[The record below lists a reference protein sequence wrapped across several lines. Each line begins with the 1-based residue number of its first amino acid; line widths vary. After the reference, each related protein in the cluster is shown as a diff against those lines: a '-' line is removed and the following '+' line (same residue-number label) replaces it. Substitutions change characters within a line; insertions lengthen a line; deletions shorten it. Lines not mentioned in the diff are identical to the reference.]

1 MACRLGVSSP
11 LQLWTGALEYRE
23 RPPTPPPPSLLFE
36 SCRVVGKDGQVGLVL
51 ALDAETATVQ
61 WDAAD
66 SPPSSHP
73 IGDLKLAQE
82 TPPSK
87 LAAAAAKR
95 PSLVIESAKFGQ
107 KQVWG
112 ATLTLPELSEVE
124 DGGTGEGFL
133 DLCDFRA
140 RIRVRYTVRGGEVDL
155 VEEELVCGRNCD
167 WQSRFDQDEYRPG
180 TRYALQIHPLEL
192 VGEFEF
198 GTVRFQR
205 KRLFNLSPDAHALG
219 IHIEEDEVQHVG
231 LSGDDSLSG
240 VALAEVG
247 FARGV
252 YYWEIRVESAEEHG
266 TVFLGLAE
274 RPVSN
279 FVFPSG
285 TTMPGLSRWEKL
297 ARSWG
302 FINFR
307 ATQSSTNG
315 GVEQIYG
322 EFFETDN
329 VVGVLLDM
337 DQGEVSFFIDAL
349 KYGEHVMRDLGV
361 AFTPSQLLSR
371 APQKFNPNGDAVQYL
386 YPALGLK
393 KSVDN
398 SLSVS
403 NKYIA
408 FPSTEPEEEIANLC
422 LLKLALTRSLCSGGP
437 RKSFLDPVPAHA
449 YQHYCRMLQAKYK
462 RYASR
467 AGGRLVEVDV
477 SQDALSRACLGHISP
492 PLRVGEICKTMQ
504 SQGRELSLAESALI
518 LGTRM
523 GQVWYQIQTVS
534 NHEGFG
540 DGATWAFY
548 WEGFELGMLIREEP
562 VGGVMEDAV
571 PELPM
576 SREEFTQQCLD
587 NGAWTVEQ
595 DEELVRIV
603 NHTLQVQG
611 EQDAMNL
618 DVSKLPA
625 TSLNKRLGRIAVLR
639 LVNCMVKRALPF
651 LSEQGLAKVVHDSR
665 HLLFTTTKRAFWDAV
680 LKATT
685 QPTALPGEEYVD
697 PPQIRVVQINRI
709 KATPGKLVQIA
720 DLGKRLKRSV
730 FGQLYAETLR
740 WPDYSFRRSYAGK
753 GHGGQKR
760 AFKVKLIGEGV
771 DDYGGPYRQVFEAI
785 CDELQ
790 NDSEPDIAGGGC
802 LLPLLLPCPNRLHSV
817 GDFGRDKFVLN
828 CAADTPSLLRRFEF
842 LGKLIGTAMR
852 HGLQLGFHFPELV
865 WRQLVGLPVC
875 LKHLEEI
882 DLTFCQDLR
891 RLEAAAGD
899 VGDEARKFQVT
910 LSDGKTVLSHS
921 RHQLVDASNVK
932 EYVAFATEAR
942 LQESAVQFQALKRG
956 LACIVPVEHFALFSA
971 DELEVLV
978 CGTRG
983 LDVELLKSVTE
994 FEGLSSQDEHV
1005 QWFWQVLEETTLLQ
1019 RELFL
1024 IFVWARSRMPNRAEI
1039 LTRFRLQQSSGAA
1052 RDSPDLFL
1060 PTAQTCFFSLSLPK
1074 YSSKEILRTKLI
1086 MAIELTSSMDAD
1098 VRLRNAEGWAD

>member
-11 LQLWTGALEYRE
+11 LQLWTGVVEYRE
-23 RPPTPPPPSLLFE
+23 RPPTPPLPSSVLLFE
-36 SCRVVGKDGQVGLVL
+36 SCRVVGKDGQLGLVIKM
-51 ALDAETATVQ
+51 DSDTATVQ

-66 SPPSSHP
+66 SLPTSHLL
-73 IGDLKLAQE
+73 GELKLAQE

-87 LAAAAAKR
+87 LAAAAKR

-112 ATLTLPELSEVE
+112 ATLTLPELSEIE
-124 DGGTGEGFL
+124 ENGEGYL

-140 RIRVRYTVRGGEVDL
+140 RIRVSYTVRRGVELVL

-167 WQSRFDQDEYRPG
+167 WQSRFNQDEYQPG
-180 TRYALQIHPLEL
+180 TRYELQIHPLEL

-198 GTVRFQR
+198 GTVKFQR

-219 IHIEEDEVQHVG
+219 IRIEEDEVQHVG
-231 LSGDDSLSG
+231 LSGEDSLSG

-285 TTMPGLSRWEKL
+285 TPMPGLSRWEKL

-361 AFTPSQLLSR
+361 AFTPAQLHSR
-371 APQKFNPNGDAVQYL
+371 HPQKFNPNGDAVQYL

-393 KSVDN
+393 KSMDN

-408 FPSTEPEEEIANLC
+408 FPSTEPEEEIVNLAM
-422 LLKLALTRSLCSGGP
+422 LKLVLTRSLSSNQ
-437 RKSFLDPVPAHA
+437 RKPFPDSVQTHA

-462 RYASR
+462 RYPSR

-477 SQDALSRACLGHISP
+477 SQEALSRACQGNISP
-492 PLRVGEICKTMQ
+492 ALRVGEICKTMQ

-518 LGTRM
+518 LGTIM
-523 GQVWYQIQTVS
+523 GKVWYQIQTVS

-548 WEGFELGMLIREEP
+548 WEAFELGMLIREEA
-562 VGGVMEDAV
+562 AV
-571 PELPM
+571 DVISSPFVESPM

-587 NGAWTVEQ
+587 NCAWTPEQ
-595 DEELVRIV
+595 DDELVRIV
-603 NHTLQVQG
+603 NNTLQLQG

-618 DVSKLPA
+618 DLSKLPPV
-625 TSLNKRLGRIAVLR
+625 SSKKRLGRIAVLR
-639 LVNCMVKRALPF
+639 LVNCMAKCALPL
-651 LSEQGLAKVVHDSR
+651 LSEQGLSKVVHDNR

-685 QPTALPGEEYVD
+685 HATALPGEEYVD

-709 KATPGKLVQIA
+709 KATPAKLVQIS
-720 DLGKRLKRSV
+720 DPGKRLKRSV

-790 NDSEPDIAGGGC
+790 NDSEPDSAGSC

-828 CAADTPSLLRRFEF
+828 CSADTPSLLRRFEF

-852 HGLQLGFHFPELV
+852 HGLQLGFHFPEFV
-865 WRQLVGLPVC
+865 WRQLVGLSVS

-891 RLEAAAGD
+891 RLEVDPGE
-899 VGDEARKFQVT
+899 GRKFQVT
-910 LSDGKTVLSHS
+910 LSDGKTIVCHS
-921 RHQLVDASNVK
+921 KHQFVDSGNVK
-932 EYVAFATEAR
+932 EYVSFATEAR
-942 LQESAVQFQALKRG
+942 LQESALQFQALKRG

-971 DELEVLV
+971 DEFEVLV

-994 FEGLSSQDEHV
+994 FEGLSSADEHV

-1052 RDSPDLFL
+1052 KDSPDLFL